1 MAIQYTEKSM
11 LFTES
16 GWYLVAARWS
26 LLKPP
31 ELTIARYEASSNH
44 WEQSGIDYD
53 VWTLDSGTV
62 ALEVICKLDLESIAA
77 GVKQITDASEKR
89 RIVAIFDIWPGF
101 ENSPLS
107 WFAETISSRMTDAV
121 SLKFAEITDTQ
132 EVERKVR
139 GTT

>member
-1 MAIQYTEKSM
+1 MPIQYRTDKP
-11 LFTES
+11 TQD
-16 GWYLVAARWS
+16 GWYLVMLDDKEFCVAEATVFRDGEVNWS
-26 LLKPP
+26 Q
-31 ELTIARYEASSNH
+31 TGA
-44 WEQSGIDYD
+44 DYD
-53 VWTLDSGTV
+53 QWSYGTDEHEL
-62 ALEVICKLDLESIAA
+62 AVICKLDLESIAA
-77 GVKQITDASEKR
+77 GVKQIADASEKR